1 MQNPV
6 IIVIALGLLSAICV
20 PNASAVFHREDFLIT
35 DIGLNNG
42 VPFMELQG
50 QPGRSFSVGGGDESY
65 YAYTFVTNNGIFAA
79 SVALDEE
86 GNKPYYS
93 VDHFDIKKFQIGECV
108 NHKTATGEPKFS
120 GKMAEYVPKETI
132 ITNVSKA
139 YTLQIIADD
148 PDEDCETGEHIYK
161 IFSSK

>member
-1 MQNPV
+1 MLLQYF
-6 IIVIALGLLSAICV
+6 IERTLIA
-20 PNASAVFHREDFLIT
+20 

-50 QPGRSFSVGGGDESY
+50 QPGRSFSVDGGDESY
-65 YAYTFVTNNGIFAA
+65 YAYTFVTDKGIFAA
-79 SVALDEE
+79 SVALNEE

-108 NHKTATGEPKFS
+108 NQKTATGEPKFS
-120 GKMAEYVPKETI
+120 GKIVETFQSKLV
-132 ITNVSKA
+132 ITNVSKVYA
-139 YTLQIIADD
+139 LQIIADD
-148 PDEDCETGEHIYK
+148 PDDVCETGEHIYK

>member
-1 MQNPV
+1 MG
-6 IIVIALGLLSAICV
+6 LGLFSALCI
-20 PNASAVFHREDFLIT
+20 PNAFAIFHREDFIIT

-65 YAYTFVTNNGIFAA
+65 YAYTFVTDKGIFAT
-79 SVALDEE
+79 SVALNED

-108 NHKTATGEPKFS
+108 NHKTATGGEPKFT
-120 GKMAEYVPKETI
+120 GNLAMYIPKEI
-132 ITNVSKA
+132 VITNVSKA
-139 YTLQIIADD
+139 YALQIIADD
-148 PDEDCETGEHIYK
+148 PDDDCDSGEHIYK

>member
-1 MQNPV
+1 MQNLIIFV
-6 IIVIALGLLSAICV
+6 IGLGLLFTICV
-20 PNASAVFHREDFLIT
+20 PNAFAVFHREDFLIT
-35 DIGLNNG
+35 NIGVSNG

-50 QPGRSFSVGGGDESY
+50 QPGRSFSVSGGDESY

-79 SVALDEE
+79 SVALDED

-93 VDHFDIKKFQIGECV
+93 ADHFDIKKFQIGECV
-108 NHKTATGEPKFS
+108 NHKDATGDPKFS
-120 GKMAEYVPKETI
+120 GKKAEYVPKQTV

-148 PDEDCETGEHIYK
+148 PDDDCETGEHIYK
-161 IFSSK
+161 IFSTK